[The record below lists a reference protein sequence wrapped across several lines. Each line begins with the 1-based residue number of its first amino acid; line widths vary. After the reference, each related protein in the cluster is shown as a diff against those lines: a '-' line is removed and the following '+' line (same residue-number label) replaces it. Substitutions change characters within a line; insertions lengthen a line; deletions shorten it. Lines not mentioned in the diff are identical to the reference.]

1 MDPLFGSLNGNAWS
15 DISSRQYLEKI
26 SFES

>member
-1 MDPLFGSLNGNAWS
+1 MDPPFGSLNGYAWS
-15 DISSRQYLEKI
+15 DISSREYLEKI